1 MKFGYA
7 RVSTADQVL
16 DRQTDQL
23 EKQNCDEI
31 LSEKISGKKK
41 DRPEFNR
48 LMDKLRPGDSVV
60 IVSLDRLGRNLK
72 HLIEL
77 SSKFEDMGVELISLK
92 ENIDTSTA
100 MGKFFFQITGAFAE
114 FEANLLSER
123 TKEGLDAARSRGRV
137 GGRKRVMTAPKIK
150 AAKAMLRDPNM
161 SITEVARHFNVS
173 RATIHRR
180 VGIVKPDRKL
190 YTKTEQEFKE
200 AA

>member
-7 RVSTADQVL
+7 RVSTADQIL

-31 LSEKISGKKK
+31 LTEKISGKKK
-41 DRPEFNR
+41 ERPEFNR

-77 SSKFEDMGVELISLK
+77 SSKFEELGVELISLK

-100 MGKFFFQITGAFAE
+100 MGKFFFQMTGAFAE

-123 TKEGLDAARSRGRV
+123 TKEGLETARKRGRK
-137 GGRKRVMTAPKIK
+137 GGRKPSMNERQIK
-150 AAKAMLRDPNM
+150 AAKSMLKDPDM
-161 SITEVARHFNVS
+161 SITDVARHFNVS

-180 VGIVKPDRKL
+180 VGVVKPNREL
-190 YTKTEQEFKE
+190 YSKNEDI

>member
-23 EKQNCDEI
+23 DKQNCDEI
-31 LSEKISGKKK
+31 LTEKISGKKK
-41 DRPEFNR
+41 SRPEFDR

-77 SSKFEDMGVELISLK
+77 SSKFEEMGVELISLK

-100 MGKFFFQITGAFAE
+100 MGKFFFQMTGAFAE

-123 TKEGLDAARSRGRV
+123 TKEGLEAARARGRK
-137 GGRKRVMTAPKIK
+137 GGRKPSMTGVQIK
-150 AAKAMLRDPNM
+150 AAKAMLRDPSM
-161 SITEVARHFNVS
+161 SITEVARHFKVS

-180 VGIVKPDRKL
+180 VGPVIPDREL
-190 YTKTEQEFKE
+190 YPQNDNIKE
-200 AA
+200 VA